1 MSKKLIFN
9 NTDYDSNDG
18 MLTSVWGPALWHSL
32 HIISFNYPVN
42 PTTMQKKY
50 YFDFFTNLQNIL
62 PCKYCR
68 DNYKKNLET
77 LPITKTVLKNREN
90 FSRWLYEMHELIN
103 INLGKKSDLT
113 YDDVRDR
120 FEHFRSRCLADP
132 KSKDYNKEKDIKKD
146 SNKDKEPIKE
156 KGCTEPLYGIKS
168 KCIINIVPK
177 ESKVNSFIMDSKCK
191 LKKN

>member
-9 NTDYDSNDG
+9 NTDYESNDG

-32 HIISFNYPVN
+32 HIISFNYPVK
-42 PTTMQKKY
+42 PTTIQKKY
-50 YFDFFTNLQNIL
+50 YLDFFTDLQNIL

-103 INLGKKSDLT
+103 INLGKKSNLT
-113 YDDVRDR
+113 YDEVRDR
-120 FEHFRSRCLADP
+120 FEHFRSRCLSYPNSVD
-132 KSKDYNKEKDIKKD
+132 KDQSKEL
-146 SNKDKEPIKE
+146 SKDKEPIKE

-177 ESKVNSFIMDSKCK
+177 ESKINSFTMDSKCK
-191 LKKN
+191 LKKI

>member
-103 INLGKKSDLT
+103 VNLGKKSDLT

-132 KSKDYNKEKDIKKD
+132 KSKDSNKEKDT
-146 SNKDKEPIKE
+146 NKDKEQNKEPIKE

-177 ESKVNSFIMDSKCK
+177 ESKVNSFTMDSKCK